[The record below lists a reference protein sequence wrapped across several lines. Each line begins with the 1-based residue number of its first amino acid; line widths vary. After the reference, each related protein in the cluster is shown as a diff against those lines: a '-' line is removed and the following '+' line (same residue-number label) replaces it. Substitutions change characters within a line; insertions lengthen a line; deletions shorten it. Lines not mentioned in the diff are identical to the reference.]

1 MPKMKP
7 KWMTETVW
15 ALRRAK
21 REGRLPEETELL
33 FLGEPELCFRYSKAI
48 RARLPENLEES
59 VCACLEGEQS
69 VWATAIRKAC
79 GSSSSNLQ
87 DPYQDKTVVNWII
100 SYMQSVGE
108 ITPRMQ
114 KIIVTRIKGHVGSS
128 YDWGFER
135 ALKYASLCNNE
146 IPEGL
151 EETIWSHEC
160 AFNYAMHSGKRIP
173 PGLEPEIISK
183 FLDDDEVVSY
193 SRKIFNGRLPPELER
208 LLADMPDAAL
218 AYAREIIIGKLPEE
232 LHTAMIM
239 KSFENN
245 NEFKRIISQYLDF
258 VKLTYNHTRST
269 LANFDK
275 NATVEEVLKSIEEE
289 CPSPELQK

>member
-21 REGRLPEETELL
+21 RKGKLPEETELL

-69 VWATAIRKAC
+69 G
-79 GSSSSNLQ
+79 GSSSNHNPMLQ
-87 DPYQDKTVVNWII
+87 DPDQDKTVVNWII

-114 KIIVTRIKGHVGSS
+114 KIIVTRIKSHVGSR
-128 YDWGFER
+128 YAWGFER

-151 EETIWSHEC
+151 EEAIWSHEC
-160 AFNYAMHSGKRIP
+160 AFNYAMQSGKRIP
-173 PGLEPEIISK
+173 PDLEPEILSK

-245 NEFKRIISQYLDF
+245 NEFKRVISEYLDF

-275 NATVEEVLKSIEEE
+275 NTTVEEVLKSIEEE
-289 CPSPELQK
+289 CPLSEHQK